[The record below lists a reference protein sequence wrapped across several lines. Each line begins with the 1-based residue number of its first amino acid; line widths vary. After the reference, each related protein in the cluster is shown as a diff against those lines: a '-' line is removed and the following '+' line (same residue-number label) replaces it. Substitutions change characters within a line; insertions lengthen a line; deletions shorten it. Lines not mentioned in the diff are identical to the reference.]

1 VIRRLAPLVRTRVPL
16 AVAAFFAAPIFF
28 ASLMCSSLAVDRPRV
43 VGAKEFPSAAGTE
56 AKVWAVALIPPAIM
70 LALGLLALPFRRVG
84 AFVPLAGALALCLL
98 LPVRLDTWVARH
110 TRRFPLGLDYL
121 KDSDPS
127 NTSSRGEWEHAAKDT
142 VLGITHL
149 TLVLVGLG
157 VLIALVVALRRR
169 AAAPA
174 PAAPVPAVHAPD
186 ATPPELTKSQL

>member
-28 ASLMCSSLAVDRPRV
+28 ASLMCSSLALDHPRV
-43 VGAKEFPSAAGTE
+43 VGTKEFPSAAGTE
-56 AKVWAVALIPPAIM
+56 AKVWLAALIPSAIM
-70 LALGLLALPFRRVG
+70 LVLGLLALPFRRAGV
-84 AFVPLAGALALCLL
+84 FVPLAGALALCLL

-142 VLGITHL
+142 VFQITHL
-149 TLVLVGLG
+149 TLLLVGLG
-157 VLIALVVALRRR
+157 AVISILLLLRRR
-169 AAAPA
+169 EAATLLGGPA
-174 PAAPVPAVHAPD
+174 PSVHAPD